1 MKVWQYLGRSS
12 MVNPGTPRSSVG
24 FSYVVRKIFDAGAG
38 SGHYS
43 LKELEHLRLLAS
55 SPKFKTLRN
64 GERERDQQAAKEMMR
79 SICECL
85 LGWRDLIESQRLHL
99 LLFLVF
105 YSICAAKQSLDL
117 IE

>member
-64 GERERDQQAAKEMMR
+64 GERERDQQAAKEMNR

-85 LGWRDLIESQRLHL
+85 LGWRDLIESQTPSPSSFFSF
-99 LLFLVF
+99 LF
-105 YSICAAKQSLDL
+105 DL
-117 IE
+117 CRYTKPRFD